1 MGNLRFSIP
10 FENLFNRFVIKVR
23 RLREMQFTKIFTLA
37 VGVGLLLGCR
47 EKTNNIPDKQL
58 FEIPKGGYP
67 VSVEASGNEKVDALV
82 CQLVSKR
89 PAPYR
94 SGYSDPPIAVV
105 FADGYCT
112 PEVEAAIKK
121 LQEMGP
127 TIFPA
132 LVNHLGD
139 DRYSYSEVVA
149 AWDNCSV
156 GDAVVEVLDDGHY
169 MHCGYKFRDTPS
181 GSDGGYLNF
190 DGYLRARGAEAWAEW
205 AKSKSRL
212 EIQMDFIDWCIARE
226 NERGFIDEAQ
236 RKTILGHYE
245 TARQEVKKEY
255 SKTDH
260 AVIEKPQ
267 ILSETNT
274 VSGAAGSNR

>member
-1 MGNLRFSIP
+1 
-10 FENLFNRFVIKVR
+10 
-23 RLREMQFTKIFTLA
+23 MQFSKTFTLA

-47 EKTNNIPDKQL
+47 EKTHNIPEKRQ
-58 FEIPKGGYP
+58 FEIPKAGYP
-67 VSVEASGNEKVDALV
+67 VSVEESGNPKVDALV
-82 CQLVSKR
+82 CQLVSQR

-94 SGYSDPPIAVV
+94 SGYSDPPVAVV
-105 FADGYCT
+105 FADRYCT
-112 PEVEAAIKK
+112 PEVEEAIKK
-121 LQEMGP
+121 LKEMGP

-139 DRYSYSEVVA
+139 NRYSFSVVVE

-190 DGYLRARGAEAWAEW
+190 DGYLHARGAEAWAEW

-212 EIQMDFIDWCIARE
+212 EIQMDFIDWCIVRE

-236 RKTILGHYE
+236 KKTVLGHYE
-245 TARQEVKKEY
+245 AARHAVMKEY
-255 SKTDH
+255 SKPDR
-260 AVIEKPQ
+260 AAIEHSQ
-267 ILSETNT
+267 IFSETNPT
-274 VSGAAGSNR
+274 SGAAGPNR